1 MELIV
6 DERGSFIGKHQGRL
20 RVSKDNEQKKEVP
33 IMHLRQVIICGGG
46 VAISSDAVR
55 ACSEEGIPIHF
66 ISANGTPHASLY
78 SAGLTG
84 TVLTRRA
91 QLRAY
96 DGPAGVALA
105 RAFTLGKLGN
115 QANLLRYAAKN
126 RKETAPEV
134 YEQLMAAAGEV
145 VDYQIA
151 VERLKGDTVD
161 DIRDELMGI
170 EGRYAARYWQA
181 IGALIPAELN
191 WPGRETRGASDPFN
205 QALNYGYGVLYGQ
218 VEHAIVLAGLD
229 PYAGLLHADRPGK
242 PSLVLDLIEEF
253 RQAVVD
259 RPLLGQITRG
269 WQIGREDDG
278 RLDQP
283 TRERIVNKVL
293 ERLESAEP
301 YEGKRQPLRHIL
313 QCQARHIA
321 TFVRGERDSYTPF
334 VMGW

>member
-1 MELIV
+1 MNTPAAHDNQASITAISALRDHFRTLTTSMSPIAGGAGTDKEDCAIELIV
-6 DERGSFIGKHQGRL
+6 SERGSFVGKHQGRL
-20 RVSKDNEQKKEVP
+20 RVTNDNGEKREVP

-46 VAISSDAVR
+46 IAISSDAVR
-55 ACSEEGIPIHF
+55 ACSEEGIPLHF

-78 SAGLTG
+78 SAGLNG
-84 TVLTRRA
+84 TVLARRA

-134 YEQLMAAAGEV
+134 YEQLMAVAGEV

-151 VERLKGDTVD
+151 VERLRGETVD
-161 DIRDELMGI
+161 EIREALMGI

-181 IGALIPAELN
+181 IGLLVPAELN

-218 VEHAIVLAGLD
+218 VEHAHRLSRTRPVCRSLACR
-229 PYAGLLHADRPGK
+229 PAGQTESGARSDRRIP
-242 PSLVLDLIEEF
+242 PS
-253 RQAVVD
+253 
-259 RPLLGQITRG
+259 GG
-269 WQIGREDDG
+269 
-278 RLDQP
+278 
-283 TRERIVNKVL
+283 
-293 ERLESAEP
+293 
-301 YEGKRQPLRHIL
+301 
-313 QCQARHIA
+313 
-321 TFVRGERDSYTPF
+321 
-334 VMGW
+334 